1 MKSKAFTILAY
12 FTLLVLA
19 LFFFFW
25 GLVKAKAFLAPLAVA
40 AVLAM
45 VVLPVANWFEHKGMK
60 RGWSSFMAVLSI
72 LFFFGVLAGIL
83 AFQVKSFSEDW
94 PKMKQKLEPKVN
106 DLQNFIAEKTG
117 ISVSEQKQKLP
128 SSLKSGSSSSS
139 SSSGGGQEA
148 QSSGGE
154 SQQGQSQGQSGSQSQ
169 QSGGGSMMST
179 AGSFLMKFIELVSTS
194 LLTVVYIFFFLL
206 YREKFKKSIIKMVPE
221 GRQNSTRDVI
231 SSATKVSQ
239 NYLFGRLILVV
250 ILSIAYSIGLLISGV
265 QQAILI
271 SILAAVLTLIPYIG
285 NIIGYGL
292 AIAMALFSGG
302 NASQAIG
309 VTLTFGIAQF
319 LETYLLEP
327 FIIGDKV
334 NINPIFTIIVV
345 VLGNALWG
353 VVGMLIAIPALGI
366 AKVIFDHIPVLQ
378 PLGYL
383 FGEEDT
389 SDSDSPTFFDKIKN
403 WATNKFT

>member
-25 GLVKAKAFLAPLAVA
+25 GLVKGKAFLAPLAVA

-117 ISVSEQKQKLP
+117 ISVTEQKQKLP
-128 SSLKSGSSSSS
+128 DSLRGGSSSG
-139 SSSGGGQEA
+139 SGGGQQA
-148 QSSGGE
+148 QASDSQ
-154 SQQGQSQGQSGSQSQ
+154 SQQGQSQEQSGSQSP
-169 QSGGGSMMST
+169 QSGGGSMMSK

-194 LLTVVYIFFFLL
+194 LLTIVYVFFFLL

-231 SSATKVSQ
+231 SNAAKVSQ

-292 AIAMALFSGG
+292 ALAMALFSGG
-302 NASQAIG
+302 SATQALG
-309 VTLTFGIAQF
+309 VTLTFSIAQF

-327 FIIGDKV
+327 FIIGNKV

-345 VLGNALWG
+345 VLGNAIWG
-353 VVGMLIAIPALGI
+353 VVGMLIAIPVLGI

-383 FGEEDT
+383 FGEEDI
-389 SDSDSPTFFDKIKN
+389 SDDSSPSYFDKIKE
-403 WATNKFT
+403 WATNKFK